1 MVQVSGIH
9 FTPIFP
15 RVINTHLINDD
26 KETSMTK
33 TVGISLGGGG
43 AKGLAHIAILEALD
57 EMEVKVDAISG
68 TSIGAIIGTLYAS
81 GLTGKEIRDAVDALL
96 TMPGSL
102 QEAWAAKRTFGWLEF
117 LSLDLK
123 RSHLLH
129 VDPLVAEVQA
139 LLTVHLIEDLKIPM
153 KIVAA
158 DFWNRSEVVLE
169 SGEIIP
175 ALRAS
180 FCLPGIFKPITI
192 GEKVLVDG
200 GCVNPVPFDLIR
212 DQCDIVIAVD
222 VLGRRVR
229 SGSALPNFA
238 EALFNTFQIAEK
250 SIVVQKMNLHPPDI
264 YIEPDIL
271 DVKVME
277 FQKASQIYKETQAE
291 CERLKQEL
299 NQLLNDRGGQ
309 G

>member
-1 MVQVSGIH
+1 L
-9 FTPIFP
+9 
-15 RVINTHLINDD
+15 NNDD
-26 KETSMTK
+26 KETNMTK

-57 EMEVKVDAISG
+57 EMGIKVDAISG

-117 LSLDLK
+117 LNFDLK

-129 VDPLVAEVQA
+129 VDPLVSEVEA
-139 LLTVHLIEDLKIPM
+139 LLSVHLIEDLEIPM

-169 SGEIIP
+169 SGDIIT

-192 GEKVLVDG
+192 GEQVLVDG
-200 GCVNPVPFDLIR
+200 GCVNPIPFDLIR
-212 DQCDIVIAVD
+212 NQCDIVIAVD
-222 VLGRRVR
+222 VLGKRVP
-229 SGSALPNFA
+229 SGNALPNFA

-250 SIVVQKMNLHPPDI
+250 SIAVQKMNSHPPDI
-264 YIEPDIL
+264 YIEPDII
-271 DVKVME
+271 DVKVLE
-277 FQKASQIYKETQAE
+277 FQKASQIYKETQTE

-299 NQLLNDRGGQ
+299 NQLLNDSGGQ

>member
-1 MVQVSGIH
+1 VVQANGIRFTAFFSCVITSHFISG
-9 FTPIFP
+9 
-15 RVINTHLINDD
+15 
-26 KETSMTK
+26 KEVSMTK

-57 EMEVKVDAISG
+57 EMGIKVGAISG

-81 GLTGKEIRDAVDALL
+81 GLTGKEIRDAVDSLL

-117 LSLDLK
+117 LSFDLK

-129 VDPLVAEVQA
+129 VDPLVSEVEA
-139 LLTVHLIEDLKIPM
+139 LLPVDLIEDLKIPM

-169 SGEIIP
+169 SGAIIP

-192 GEKVLVDG
+192 GDQVLVDG
-200 GCVNPVPFDLIR
+200 GCVNPIPFDLIR

-222 VLGRRVR
+222 VLGRRVP

-250 SIVVQKMNLHPPDI
+250 SIAVQKMISHPPDI
-264 YIEPDIL
+264 YIEPDIT

-277 FQKASQIYKETQAE
+277 FQKAAQIYRETRSE
-291 CERLKQEL
+291 CERLKVEL
-299 NQLLNDRGGQ
+299 NQLLNDRDEPG
-309 G
+309 